1 MNRSCLLSKKVL
13 NALKQSYYGQ
23 KDNVC
28 CYSEFHASTEVLIG
42 QVLLQGKIY
51 HPLLYLQHF
60 YNKNIIIW

>member
-1 MNRSCLLSKKVL
+1 MVKE
-13 NALKQSYYGQ
+13 
-23 KDNVC
+23 DNVC

-60 YNKNIIIW
+60 YNKNKIIL

>member
-1 MNRSCLLSKKVL
+1 MVKE
-13 NALKQSYYGQ
+13 
-23 KDNVC
+23 DNVC

-60 YNKNIIIW
+60 TIKTKLFGDV